1 MVLCFEVGRETK
13 DKMDDLVSS
22 RQYRD
27 YSELLAVSVANQFL
41 FHNSKSAGERA
52 EAGAI
57 SIPPAEGRATRV
69 DGLPEEKRAESD
81 RPVPANRQL
90 EDSAIPPIFR
100 HSVAIEGQVDVAPL
114 PNDAFA
120 TGMEIPVD
128 RWVFGQHNKLL
139 PAKANVRAL
148 ANLSHRDPKRS
159 GVELDS
165 ASREI
170 ANAAARLGEL
180 FRSIDLQTGRSR
192 DEAFGLAFPSSDPSN
207 NDKSRLRYASQFVGA
222 VSKEGR
228 MTGLLID
235 LKLVNVDRQKPPRIR
250 LTEPGRRFAELSNPL
265 MDGLDANQQAKFST
279 EELEFML
286 GHISE
291 HVPVE
296 AFAYSVTLRAIAEG
310 HNTPEGLDLALKK
323 YLPERVDKPFTDA
336 FLTTQRAGVISRM
349 ADLTLVTRAR
359 HGQNVTYVVTER
371 GEEFIRKGEK

>member
-120 TGMEIPVD
+120 TGWRYP
-128 RWVFGQHNKLL
+128 L
-139 PAKANVRAL
+139 
-148 ANLSHRDPKRS
+148 
-159 GVELDS
+159 
-165 ASREI
+165 I
-170 ANAAARLGEL
+170 AG
-180 FRSIDLQTGRSR
+180 S
-192 DEAFGLAFPSSDPSN
+192 
-207 NDKSRLRYASQFVGA
+207 
-222 VSKEGR
+222 
-228 MTGLLID
+228 
-235 LKLVNVDRQKPPRIR
+235 LVNTISCFPQRQ
-250 LTEPGRRFAELSNPL
+250 TFGRW
-265 MDGLDANQQAKFST
+265 QT
-279 EELEFML
+279 
-286 GHISE
+286 
-291 HVPVE
+291 
-296 AFAYSVTLRAIAEG
+296 
-310 HNTPEGLDLALKK
+310 
-323 YLPERVDKPFTDA
+323 
-336 FLTTQRAGVISRM
+336 
-349 ADLTLVTRAR
+349 
-359 HGQNVTYVVTER
+359 
-371 GEEFIRKGEK
+371 